1 MVSQEVKVPYHLLD
15 IQSWS
20 KKHKKACFTLEFND
34 DYLAGHVSI
43 IQIYLKICKITH
55 PNITSIKVGLISKF
69 L

>member
-43 IQIYLKICKITH
+43 IQIY
-55 PNITSIKVGLISKF
+55 
-69 L
+69 